1 MPSSW
6 LKRRFNY
13 IKRLS
18 GFVSGS
24 AKTVDESSAN
34 LGKNIKNDLNSGN
47 RWVKDEKNAYRDY
60 TKNRD
65 QSFVQRNAAID
76 SKKFID
82 EEKKC
87 NVNDITVRHLTPSD
101 DEPEEL
107 NDRHDVDGS
116 ELCIDLCLSI
126 QRISSHEYCNDEVLI
141 GQFNNLNFPLTC
153 SSC

>member
-24 AKTVDESSAN
+24 AKSVDETSAS
-34 LGKNIKNDLNSGN
+34 LGKNIRNDLNSSN
-47 RWVKDEKNAYRDY
+47 RWAKDEKNAYRDY

-65 QSFVQRNAAID
+65 QNLVQQNTLD
-76 SKKFID
+76 SEKCTD

-87 NVNDITVRHLTPSD
+87 NVNVLHLAEGDHGSA
-101 DEPEEL
+101 EL
-107 NDRHDVDGS
+107 ASQDDVDGS
-116 ELCIDLCLSI
+116 ELRNIIFFRSI
-126 QRISSHEYCNDEVLI
+126 VFLLVRN
-141 GQFNNLNFPLTC
+141 
-153 SSC
+153 

>member
-24 AKTVDESSAN
+24 ASVDESSAN
-34 LGKNIKNDLNSGN
+34 QGKNIKNDLNSRN
-47 RWVKDEKNAYRDY
+47 RWAKDEKNAYRDY

-65 QSFVQRNAAID
+65 QNIVQRNTLD
-76 SKKFID
+76 SQKCTA

-87 NVNDITVRHLTPSD
+87 NVNVLHLVHNDGGS
-101 DEPEEL
+101 EEFASQE
-107 NDRHDVDGS
+107 DVDGS
-116 ELCIDLCLSI
+116 EFIYSFC
-126 QRISSHEYCNDEVLI
+126 
-141 GQFNNLNFPLTC
+141 
-153 SSC
+153 

>member
-24 AKTVDESSAN
+24 AKSVDESSSGP
-34 LGKNIKNDLNSGN
+34 GKNIKNDLNSGN
-47 RWVKDEKNAYRDY
+47 RWAKDEKNAYRDY

-65 QSFVQRNAAID
+65 QNVVQRNTLD
-76 SKKFID
+76 SKKCID

-87 NVNDITVRHLTPSD
+87 NVNALQLEHD
-101 DEPEEL
+101 DEYASQ
-107 NDRHDVDGS
+107 DDVDGS
-116 ELCIDLCLSI
+116 ELFFYN
-126 QRISSHEYCNDEVLI
+126 R
-141 GQFNNLNFPLTC
+141 
-153 SSC
+153 

>member
-1 MPSSW
+1 MASLLDFEIRTMPSSW

-24 AKTVDESSAN
+24 AKSVDESGAS

-47 RWVKDEKNAYRDY
+47 RWAKDEKNAYRDY
-60 TKNRD
+60 SKNRD
-65 QSFVQRNAAID
+65 HSLVQRNILD

-87 NVNDITVRHLTPSD
+87 NVNLPHLTQSD
-101 DEPEEL
+101 NGSEEFTGH
-107 NDRHDVDGS
+107 DDVDGS
-116 ELCIDLCLSI
+116 EFYIVI
-126 QRISSHEYCNDEVLI
+126 TKRIRVV
-141 GQFNNLNFPLTC
+141 FVM
-153 SSC
+153 

>member
-24 AKTVDESSAN
+24 AKSVDESNASS
-34 LGKNIKNDLNSGN
+34 GKNIKNDLNSGN
-47 RWVKDEKNAYRDY
+47 RWAKDEKNAYRDY

-65 QSFVQRNAAID
+65 QNVVQRNTLD
-76 SKKFID
+76 SKKCID

-87 NVNDITVRHLTPSD
+87 NVNVLHLAESD
-101 DEPEEL
+101 DESE
-107 NDRHDVDGS
+107 DFASRDDVDGR
-116 ELCIDLCLSI
+116 E
-126 QRISSHEYCNDEVLI
+126 
-141 GQFNNLNFPLTC
+141 F
-153 SSC
+153 

>member
-24 AKTVDESSAN
+24 AKNVDDNSDG

-47 RWVKDEKNAYRDY
+47 RWAKDEKNAYRDY
-60 TKNRD
+60 SKNRD
-65 QSFVQRNAAID
+65 QTVVQRNVLD
-76 SKKFID
+76 TKKFID

-87 NVNDITVRHLTPSD
+87 NVNVIHMTQSD
-101 DEPEEL
+101 NGPDEFTGQD
-107 NDRHDVDGS
+107 NVDGS
-116 ELCIDLCLSI
+116 EF
-126 QRISSHEYCNDEVLI
+126 YCDV
-141 GQFNNLNFPLTC
+141 QFLFHKKMFKKNYCHLR
-153 SSC
+153 